1 MIARLSTAIRR
12 AMRRAATSKIFAVQV
27 VLGVLTALAAIPAW
41 WPLVVVGLVL
51 LIIVPSPAGTGSTRL
66 PAPGTNQPGAE
77 NQPGADRMDDLERRV
92 DALSARLVAGTERT
106 RVELLD
112 ALREERRTD
121 AGGPTS

>member
-27 VLGVLTALAAIPAW
+27 VLGALTVLAAIPAW
-41 WPLVVVGLVL
+41 WPLVVAGLVL
-51 LIIVPSPAGTGSTRL
+51 LIIVPTLAATETTRL
-66 PAPGTNQPGAE
+66 PAPGTAQPS
-77 NQPGADRMDDLERRV
+77 ADRMDDLERRV

-121 AGGPTS
+121 TGGPTS